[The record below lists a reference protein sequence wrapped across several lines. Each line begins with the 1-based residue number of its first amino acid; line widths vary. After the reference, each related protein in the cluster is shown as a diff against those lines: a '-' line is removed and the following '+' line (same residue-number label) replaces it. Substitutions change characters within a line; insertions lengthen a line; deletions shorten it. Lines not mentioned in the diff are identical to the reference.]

1 MRSSQLRNLF
11 MPATDVGYNEQG
23 VFTKRPMRVS
33 LKIFL
38 FLGSTSAFAQ
48 SPIHTLIDFGSK
60 EPIPYVTVYCADQK
74 VNESDRSD
82 QKG

>member
-1 MRSSQLRNLF
+1 
-11 MPATDVGYNEQG
+11 
-23 VFTKRPMRVS
+23 MRVIIT
-33 LKIFL
+33 IFL
-38 FLGSTSAFAQ
+38 FLASACAFAQ